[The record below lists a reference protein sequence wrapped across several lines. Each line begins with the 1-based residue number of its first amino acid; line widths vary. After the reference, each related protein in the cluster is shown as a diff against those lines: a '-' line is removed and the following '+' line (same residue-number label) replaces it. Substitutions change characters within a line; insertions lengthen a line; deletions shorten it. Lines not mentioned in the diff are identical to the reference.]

1 MNQTLYFTNGNLAI
15 DPQTAE
21 RFRNRFLQPDNT
33 EYEEPKKESARKG
46 KSCEVYPFEISEIK
60 PMMDKFAEKDR
71 WTHYLLFVIGINM
84 ARRCGDSLKFR
95 WRNIFDP
102 ATGNF
107 RDDVEAIQEEKT
119 DKYAKPHINKAVR
132 EAVKLYC
139 EKTGCNP
146 ADDNYNGFVFMQL
159 QGTHKGTVLSERGYL
174 KCIKATAAEIGI
186 TRNIGTHSTRK
197 TFGKITMMLHPDDV
211 SAKSLLQEI
220 YNHSD
225 EKTTNRYIG
234 LTKEK
239 ADQFYDDM
247 GDFFCDYV
255 TGDKKYI
262 KKDEN
267 PRVILDSNDLRD
279 IIRMALEM
287 DNTIENFNEILDLV
301 DGMRK

>member
-1 MNQTLYFTNGNLAI
+1 MNQALYFTDGNLAI
-15 DPQTAE
+15 DPQITE
-21 RFRNRFLQPDNT
+21 KLRSRLQNRST
-33 EYEEPKKESARKG
+33 VEPKKESARKG

-84 ARRCGDSLKFR
+84 ARRCGDSLKLR

-107 RDDVEAIQEEKT
+107 REDMETIKEEKT
-119 DKYAKPHINKAVR
+119 DKYSRPHINKAVR
-132 EAVKLYC
+132 EAVTLYC

-146 ADDNYNGFVFMQL
+146 SDDNYNRFIFVQL
-159 QGTHKGTVLSERGYL
+159 HGTHKGNVLTEDGYL
-174 KCIKATAAEIGI
+174 KALKKTAAEIGI

-197 TFGKITMMLHPDDV
+197 TFGKITMMLHPGDD

-239 ADQFYDDM
+239 ADQFYNDM

-287 DNTIENFNEILDLV
+287 DNTIENFNEILNLV